1 LQKQLDNEESISD
14 IVELVQ
20 KTVEMLNPST
30 AISLP
35 TSVSPTL
42 QSRISTHIS
51 YALCSFVFDAYL
63 TLRRELERIRESTAK
78 WTKAEKNLPRRLLDA
93 RRIATELESVMEKI
107 RQANELFIV
116 RSLHRRDDTAPLILP
131 SDGEHCDDGEESRG
145 HSRGCQSHPKGYGGC
160 QGEWYR

>member
-14 IVELVQ
+14 IAELVQ

-51 YALCSFVFDAYL
+51 YALCGFVFDAYL
-63 TLRRELERIRESTAK
+63 TLRRELKRIRASTAK
-78 WTKAEKNLPRRLLDA
+78 WTKTEKNLPRRLLDA
-93 RRIATELESVMEKI
+93 RRIATELESVMEQI

-116 RSLHRRDDTAPLILP
+116 RRLP
-131 SDGEHCDDGEESRG
+131 WAG
-145 HSRGCQSHPKGYGGC
+145 
-160 QGEWYR
+160 